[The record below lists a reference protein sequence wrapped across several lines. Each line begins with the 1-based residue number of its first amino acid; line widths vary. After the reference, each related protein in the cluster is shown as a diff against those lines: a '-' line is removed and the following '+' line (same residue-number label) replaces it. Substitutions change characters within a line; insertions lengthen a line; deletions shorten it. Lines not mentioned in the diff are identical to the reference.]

1 MRSMSAYPSSERGLA
16 GLFFDGKRSVGHV
29 AHIRLV
35 DTDLLLD
42 LGGREERFPAA
53 QAKLGTQVGQAV
65 SYLWLGGGAVFESGD
80 QAALASLARLA
91 GGNRGAGL
99 LHRLETS
106 WRLILASAVLVIGL
120 FGASLVW
127 GVPWLSS
134 VVAHAVPAKL
144 EAWVGEQSLQTLDQ
158 LLMEPSKLDQ
168 ARQQAVHAAFQAHL
182 LALEANYPG
191 HGLKVLLRSS
201 DAIGANALALP
212 GGIIVF
218 TDDLVRLAED
228 NAELVAILAHEVG
241 HVVHRHS
248 LRGIVQSSLALWLV
262 LSITGDV
269 SAASDLTTSLPAI
282 LTNLGYARGMEWEA
296 DGFALEYLLQSGTDP
311 MHFAQIMQ
319 RLEAAHA
326 TDSDSGR
333 FSEFLSSHPPTA
345 DRIQR
350 FVEAS
355 KVR

>member
-1 MRSMSAYPSSERGLA
+1 MSASPSSERGLA
-16 GLFFDGKRSVGHV
+16 GLFFDGKRSAGHV

-35 DTDLLLD
+35 GDDLLLD
-42 LGGREERFPAA
+42 MGVREERFPAA

-80 QAALASLARLA
+80 QAGLATLARLA
-91 GGNRGAGL
+91 GGNGGAGL

-106 WRLILASAVLVIGL
+106 WRLILGSAMLVIAL
-120 FGASLVW
+120 FGVSLVW

-134 VVAHAVPAKL
+134 VIAHAVPPKL

-158 LLMEPSKLDQ
+158 LWMEPSKLDQ
-168 ARQQAVHAAFQAHL
+168 ARQEAVHSAFHAHL
-182 LALEANYPG
+182 AVLEADYPG
-191 HGLKVLLRSS
+191 HDLKVLLRSS
-201 DAIGANALALP
+201 EAVGANALALP
-212 GGIIVF
+212 GGVIVF
-218 TDDLVRLAED
+218 TDDLVRLAQD
-228 NAELVAILAHEVG
+228 DAELVAILAHEVG

-262 LSITGDV
+262 LSITGDI

-296 DGFALEYLLQSGTDP
+296 DGFALEYLLQSDIDP
-311 MHFAQIMQ
+311 LHFAHIMQ
-319 RLEAAHA
+319 RLQAAHGA
-326 TDSDSGR
+326 DADSAR
-333 FSEFLSSHPPTA
+333 FSEFLSSHPPTT

-350 FVEAS
+350 FVDASEA
-355 KVR
+355 R

>member
-1 MRSMSAYPSSERGLA
+1 MSASPSSESGLA

-35 DTDLLLD
+35 DDDLLLD
-42 LGGREERFPAA
+42 LGGREERFPAV

-80 QAALASLARLA
+80 QAGLAKLARLA
-91 GGNRGAGL
+91 GGQPGEPAW

-106 WRLILASAVLVIGL
+106 WRLILASAVLVIAL
-120 FGASLVW
+120 FAASLAW

-134 VVAHAVPAKL
+134 TIAHAVPPKL

-158 LLMEPSKLDQ
+158 LWMEPSKLDQ
-168 ARQQAVHAAFQAHL
+168 ARQEAVQSAFQAHL
-182 LALEANYPG
+182 LALETDYPG
-191 HGLKVLLRSS
+191 HGLRVLLRSS

-212 GGIIVF
+212 GGVIVF

-228 NAELVAILAHEVG
+228 DDELVAILAHEVG
-241 HVVHRHS
+241 HVIHRHS

-262 LSITGDV
+262 LSITGDM

-282 LTNLGYARGMEWEA
+282 LTNLGYARAMEWEA
-296 DGFALEYLLQSGTDP
+296 DGFALDYLLQSNIDP
-311 MHFAQIMQ
+311 MHFAHIMQ
-319 RLEAAHA
+319 RLQAAQDA
-326 TDSDSGR
+326 ESDSSR
-333 FSEFLSSHPPTA
+333 FSEFLSSHPPTT

-355 KVR
+355 EAR